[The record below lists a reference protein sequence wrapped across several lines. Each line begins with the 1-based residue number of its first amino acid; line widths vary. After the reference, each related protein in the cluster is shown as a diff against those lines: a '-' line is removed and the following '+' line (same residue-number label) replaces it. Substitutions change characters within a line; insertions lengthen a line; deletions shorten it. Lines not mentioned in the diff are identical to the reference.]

1 MKREVILSI
10 QGRQRYEDQ
19 EPEVI
24 ELVTAGTMEFRDGG
38 WDIRYEESDLTG
50 LAGTTTAFR
59 VGPRG
64 VVLKR
69 TGKLENQMIF
79 MEGRRHESLYQ
90 LDIGALMI
98 AVKATK
104 VQSAVNEQ
112 GGTVDIHYQIEIE
125 DTAITGLGRINGNLH
140 AFVYRIDSSP
150 ELVYGWCH
158 GRSRLRDEKQPR
170 PGQLICFIECC
181 GVRVSDISI
190 VDSPCWSC
198 FLHGCERVQIH

>member
-1 MKREVILSI
+1 MSRIPVMLSI
-10 QGRQRYEDQ
+10 RGVQNYQDA
-19 EPEVI
+19 EPDVI
-24 ELVTAGTMEFRDGG
+24 ELSTEGTMEKQKEV
-38 WDIRYEESDLTG
+38 WEITYEESDLTG

-90 LDIGALMI
+90 IDIGALMI

-125 DTAITGLGRINGNLH
+125 DTAMGTVEYHLDI
-140 AFVYRIDSSP
+140 
-150 ELVYGWCH
+150 
-158 GRSRLRDEKQPR
+158 QP
-170 PGQLICFIECC
+170 
-181 GVRVSDISI
+181 VS
-190 VDSPCWSC
+190 
-198 FLHGCERVQIH
+198 

>member
-1 MKREVILSI
+1 MSKIPVMLSI
-10 QGRQRYEDQ
+10 RGTQNYQDQ
-19 EPEVI
+19 DPEVI
-24 ELVTAGTMEFRDGG
+24 ELTTEGTLEKQKEV
-38 WDIRYEESDLTG
+38 WEISYEESDLTG
-50 LAGTTTAFR
+50 LAGVTTAFR

-90 LDIGALMI
+90 IDIGALMI

-125 DTAITGLGRINGNLH
+125 DTAMGTVEYHLDI
-140 AFVYRIDSSP
+140 
-150 ELVYGWCH
+150 
-158 GRSRLRDEKQPR
+158 QP
-170 PGQLICFIECC
+170 
-181 GVRVSDISI
+181 VS
-190 VDSPCWSC
+190 
-198 FLHGCERVQIH
+198 

>member
-1 MKREVILSI
+1 MSRIPVMLSI
-10 QGRQRYEDQ
+10 RGVQNYQDA
-19 EPEVI
+19 EPDVI
-24 ELVTAGTMEFRDGG
+24 QLTTEGTMEKQKEV
-38 WDIRYEESDLTG
+38 WEITYEESDLTG

-90 LDIGALMI
+90 IDIGALMI

-125 DTAITGLGRINGNLH
+125 DTAMGTVEYHLDI
-140 AFVYRIDSSP
+140 
-150 ELVYGWCH
+150 
-158 GRSRLRDEKQPR
+158 QP
-170 PGQLICFIECC
+170 
-181 GVRVSDISI
+181 VS
-190 VDSPCWSC
+190 
-198 FLHGCERVQIH
+198 